1 MYKVDSLDDVLLS
14 PVPSTM
20 SPTSLVAPV
29 ANSNWLPDPYT
40 AGYSG
45 TYTTHSNR
53 VSCELFID
61 Y

>member
-1 MYKVDSLDDVLLS
+1 MYKVDRLDDVLLS
-14 PVPSTM
+14 PVSSKI

-45 TYTTHSNR
+45 TIYSNMLR
-53 VSCELFID
+53 RPTCK
-61 Y
+61 